1 MTSTRINGRLR
12 LAMVGGGEGAYIGGI
27 HRYASRLD
35 DQYEL
40 VAGAFDI
47 AAEKGRAFAGSVG
60 VASDRAYGS
69 YLELIE
75 GERTRADKQTS
86 FQSVRQTTRIFRSQR
101 H

>member
-1 MTSTRINGRLR
+1 MNSTRINRRLR

-47 AAEKGRAFAGSVG
+47 SAEKGRAFSGS
-60 VASDRAYGS
+60 
-69 YLELIE
+69 IE
-75 GERTRADKQTS
+75 HTG
-86 FQSVRQTTRIFRSQR
+86 QR
-101 H
+101 